1 MSCALPRTRILVRQ
15 ALVVVGCRNP
25 PPPAAAAATATAQ
38 TQQHQRRDQGHAR
51 AYSSVSCAR
60 FFSSQASSSS
70 SSDATTTSTT
80 EDNEDNE
87 PIVRGAVVVSREDV
101 QQEETKRK
109 RLSEVRR
116 ITVCVHLYL
125 YIIVLW
131 TLIGVVGPYAR
142 ASTVTDESFG
152 PFLLTYLH
160 KTISPSSTKIG
171 PHFRSPQSQTQLP
184 LGRSRHSTR
193 CYIERC
199 HSMCH

>member
-25 PPPAAAAATATAQ
+25 PPPATAAATATAR
-38 TQQHQRRDQGHAR
+38 TQQHPAHQRRDQGHAR

-70 SSDATTTSTT
+70 SSDATTSTT
-80 EDNEDNE
+80 TTPLTTMEDNEDNE

-116 ITVCVHLYL
+116 MTVCMCAFVSIDHSLMD
-125 YIIVLW
+125 
-131 TLIGVVGPYAR
+131 
-142 ASTVTDESFG
+142 S
-152 PFLLTYLH
+152 H
-160 KTISPSSTKIG
+160 
-171 PHFRSPQSQTQLP
+171 RSIRP
-184 LGRSRHSTR
+184 LCACFY
-193 CYIERC
+193 CY
-199 HSMCH
+199 